1 MGLTPKMI
9 QILKDEVIP
18 TLKNDYGIKNNSQF
32 AESDIDTVDLL
43 SEVCYEEFPEEYIDE
58 YNAEE
63 IEELGDDVEQAIHN
77 WACDFLMDEEWN

>member
-32 AESDIDTVDLL
+32 KNSNIDTISLL
-43 SEVCYEEFPEEYIDE
+43 SSVMYEDLPEEYIDE
-58 YNAEE
+58 YDAED

-77 WACDFLMDEEWN
+77 WACDYLMDEEWN

>member
-43 SEVCYEEFPEEYIDE
+43 SEVCYEELPEEYINDE
-58 YNAEE
+58 IQEE
-63 IEELGDDVEQAIHN
+63 IDNYGERQAIHN
-77 WACDFLMDEEWN
+77 LACDWLIDEEWN